1 MSLAGSA
8 SAGTGQI
15 TRHFVR
21 YFGANLPFGGNLER
35 ISNHRKN
42 GCVGDFEIPATPY
55 LWKTLQA
62 EPHSGQSS
70 SLSQSE
76 IGILQFGQIHHLPSL
91 K

>member
-42 GCVGDFEIPATPY
+42 GCVGDFEIPATR
-55 LWKTLQA
+55 LICGK
-62 EPHSGQSS
+62 
-70 SLSQSE
+70 LSK
-76 IGILQFGQIHHLPSL
+76 PSL
-91 K
+91 ILAKAVRFPKAKSAFFSLGKSIISLL